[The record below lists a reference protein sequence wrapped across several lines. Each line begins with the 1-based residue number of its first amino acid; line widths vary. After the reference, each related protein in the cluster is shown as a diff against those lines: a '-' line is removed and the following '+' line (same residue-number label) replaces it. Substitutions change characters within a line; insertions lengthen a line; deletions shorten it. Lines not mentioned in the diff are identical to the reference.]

1 MDCNNKTTTFAP
13 KLKTQKSSNMKK
25 VLLSLAIV
33 AIAFSANAQD
43 KKEAVKPLTF
53 SVGALVGIPVSPSGA
68 KGTYF
73 GGDVQGEYAVSPELG
88 VTLAAGYL
96 NRSYKGNSSGA
107 VPVLAGVRYYFSDHK
122 VYGAAAAGLTFSTTS
137 GGGSMFTYAPSVG
150 YYITPQ
156 IDASVRYQG
165 SSKNGYNSGLV
176 ALRVAYNF

>member
-1 MDCNNKTTTFAP
+1 MRFQLTHKT
-13 KLKTQKSSNMKK
+13 
-25 VLLSLAIV
+25 
-33 AIAFSANAQD
+33 

-96 NRSYKGNSSGA
+96 NRSYKGSSSGS

-122 VYGAAAAGLTFSTTS
+122 VYGAAAAGLTFFSTRPNSST
-137 GGGSMFTYAPSVG
+137 
-150 YYITPQ
+150 Q
-156 IDASVRYQG
+156 VRQ
-165 SSKNGYNSGLV
+165 
-176 ALRVAYNF
+176 